1 MDIPPYP
8 VSHPL
13 VTLSL
18 SLSTLPWQTRN
29 PQTLITEQP
38 ISGCGSLTGYS
49 EYTGLIRV
57 LSLIQI
63 DVC

>member
-1 MDIPPYP
+1 MDPTLSGIPPPSY
-8 VSHPL
+8 
-13 VTLSL
+13 L

-49 EYTGLIRV
+49 EYTGLIGV